1 MSDFEEKLNK
11 LLNDP
16 AEMERF
22 AGFAKSLMS
31 GADTE
36 KPAPELP
43 ELDPKLLSKI
53 GGLMSGKKEPGRDE
67 RLLEAMRPFLSEK
80 RRGKMDRAIKIARL
94 AGIAEIAASQL
105 GGEDDVG
112 I

>member
-11 LLNDP
+11 LLGDP

-31 GADTE
+31 GAAE
-36 KPAPELP
+36 EAPMPEAPEI
-43 ELDPKLLSKI
+43 DPTLLSKLNK
-53 GGLMSGKKEPGRDE
+53 LMSGKAENGRDA

-80 RRGKMDRAIKIARL
+80 RRGKMDRAIKLARL

-105 GGEDDVG
+105 GGDDDVG